1 MSEDVPGWSEKVV
14 SKNTQVPSR
23 GVKNWCVKKYS
34 LGWIGLKIKL
44 WIKNP
49 CVKCQRVKSAHLG
62 GLKKGGVKKYHT
74 HLGIENDVAKN
85 SPLG

>member
-1 MSEDVPGWSEKVV
+1 MYLG
-14 SKNTQVPSR
+14 
-23 GVKNWCVKKYS
+23 GVKRLCQKIPKSQVGESKIGVSRNTA
-34 LGWIGLKIKL
+34 LDGLKIKL